1 MHSEGVPPREV
12 VDVVRNSQGEDFVHS
27 LKGVNMVV
35 VNGRK
40 GRDAYTCVS
49 GKGCSVVDDCL
60 VENEKFSMT
69 ESFKV
74 TTMSESV
81 EEMGCKGVVT
91 RIPDHSLLSW
101 EIGVDCVD
109 EREEEVVENGVEK
122 RYRVPEG
129 YLESE
134 AEGVRRLRE
143 RVHGGSRGG
152 PGGY

>member
-1 MHSEGVPPREV
+1 MCVCQGLRV
-12 VDVVRNSQGEDFVHS
+12 VD
-27 LKGVNMVV
+27 
-35 VNGRK
+35 
-40 GRDAYTCVS
+40 Y
-49 GKGCSVVDDCL
+49 CL
-60 VENEKFSMT
+60 VENEKFSMI

-81 EEMGCKGVVT
+81 EELGCKGMVT

-101 EIGVDCVD
+101 EIGVDCVE

-143 RVHGGSRGG
+143 RVMAAGEDQVVIDEVYEELVKMMRGYWCRLRWGGARVGNSDSPSWKSLSG
-152 PGGY
+152 